1 MRKYVWR
8 KRDIK
13 SGERKREFD
22 DWEKIEEKE
31 RERELLGTFLIEAF

>member
-22 DWEKIEEKE
+22 DWEKIKLKTGSGNGLA
-31 RERELLGTFLIEAF
+31 RRTSN